1 VSAVTVDETVVVGD
15 VVMTSVVDNSFSD
28 DAVVTS

>member
-1 VSAVTVDETVVVGD
+1 MSAVTNDETVVVGD

-28 DAVVTS
+28 DGVVTS